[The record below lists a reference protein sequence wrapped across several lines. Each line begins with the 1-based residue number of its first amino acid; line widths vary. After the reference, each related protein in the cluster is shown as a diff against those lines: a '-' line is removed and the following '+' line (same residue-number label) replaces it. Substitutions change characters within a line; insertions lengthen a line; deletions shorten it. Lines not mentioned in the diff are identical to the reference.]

1 MICFIPHNKSYKILL
16 YYVMSYV
23 LLSVGKKKNGKKV
36 DTLRIMADKS
46 LSEEIFVTFFS

>member
-16 YYVMSYV
+16 YYVLSYV
-23 LLSVGKKKNGKKV
+23 LLSIGEKNGKKV

>member
-1 MICFIPHNKSYKILL
+1 MICFIPYNKSYKILL
-16 YYVMSYV
+16 YYDMCE
-23 LLSVGKKKNGKKV
+23 KEANGKKV